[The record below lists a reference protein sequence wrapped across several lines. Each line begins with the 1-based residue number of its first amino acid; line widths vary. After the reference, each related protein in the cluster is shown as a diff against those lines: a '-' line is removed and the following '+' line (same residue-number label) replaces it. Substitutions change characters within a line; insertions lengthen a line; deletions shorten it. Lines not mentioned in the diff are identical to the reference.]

1 MEEGRSLLGE
11 RQYRR
16 EDGSLADVE
25 VSVSAVPY
33 DGREVMSVVAH
44 DVSERKRAERA
55 MEEIREAERNR
66 IARELHDSALQDIV
80 YALQEIQVV
89 QVVSEGANLALE
101 DSTEALRRSVE
112 GLRGAIFELR
122 LEDTLGR
129 SFVSSLENLIDL
141 DRRMARDRYEVELVV
156 EDGFPSGLSAKA
168 SRELARIIQEALTN
182 IRHHADARHVQVK
195 LGLDGQVAYIE
206 VSDDGRGFVTE
217 SPRCGVGQHSMHRR
231 ALEIGGELQVESEPG
246 AGTRVRCL
254 SPGLSG
260 VAKRPR
266 GSVRALRVKH
276 D

>member
-1 MEEGRSLLGE
+1 
-11 RQYRR
+11 
-16 EDGSLADVE
+16 VE

-33 DGREVMSVVAH
+33 DDREVMSVVAH
-44 DVSERKRAERA
+44 DVSERKRAEHA

-231 ALEIGGELQVESEPG
+231 ALEIGGRAPGRERARRGYAGTMPVSRLIGGGEETARLRPG
-246 AGTRVRCL
+246 ASRE
-254 SPGLSG
+254 
-260 VAKRPR
+260 A
-266 GSVRALRVKH
+266 
-276 D
+276 